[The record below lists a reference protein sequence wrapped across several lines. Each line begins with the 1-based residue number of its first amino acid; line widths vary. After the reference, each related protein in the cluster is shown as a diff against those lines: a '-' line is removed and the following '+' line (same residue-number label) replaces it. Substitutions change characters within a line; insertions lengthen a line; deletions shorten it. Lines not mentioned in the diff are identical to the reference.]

1 MTVDPRLPIQA
12 GLCSRLY
19 SIAGLQL
26 IIYKS
31 KATGERVWG
40 GGGGG
45 GVCALQIS
53 SLPMN
58 TLVSREQSTSI
69 KDLVISLYL
78 THNTL
83 RHN

>member
-1 MTVDPRLPIQA
+1 MKPRLPIQA

-31 KATGERVWG
+31 KATGERVG

-45 GVCALQIS
+45 GVCDLQIS

-78 THNTL
+78 NPQHFET
-83 RHN
+83 